1 MASRKPHPDYYANF
15 PAHCCVALFDCSD
28 SGQDRDPEVAVAR
41 GQDCDVLAVAAGG
54 GQDRDRDGLAVAGSQ
69 ERNVAVAGGQDR
81 DDAEVAVDALASG
94 HDGNARADPDRG
106 LEDFDQSDRIAT
118 GARRKSCRVRDRPN
132 RSQYTHTCICK
143 TKQASSEAK
152 QVSWWYYNVVDIFI
166 MYY

>member
-1 MASRKPHPDYYANF
+1 MASRKPHPDYYNNF
-15 PAHCCVALFDCSD
+15 PGHCSVALVDCSD

-106 LEDFDQSDRIAT
+106 LEDFDQSDRT